1 VARPAPVFWNLIKTL
16 PIVAAGSLVLSWFV
30 PRIMVAWQHDAAL
43 DTFFFP
49 ESTTIGWVLFGAGT
63 LLVAWA
69 ALTLAIK
76 GAGTPLPFDAP
87 RRLVVSGPY
96 AWFRNPLIVG
106 LVVQGSGIGVS
117 SGSMIV
123 LLFVAAIALIWNFGI
138 RPAEEDALQKI
149 FGRDFE
155 LYRREVRCWLPMRRA
170 WTPPPH
176 TGPISLEELPAELVP
191 KRRRR

>member
-1 VARPAPVFWNLIKTL
+1 VARPAPAFWNLTKTV
-16 PIVAAGSLVLSWFV
+16 PIIAGGSFVLSWFV
-30 PRIMVAWQHDAAL
+30 PKIMVAWQHDAAL

-49 ESTTIGWVLFGAGT
+49 ERGDLGLAVLILGT
-63 LLVAWA
+63 LLVAWSA
-69 ALTLAIK
+69 VVLAIK
-76 GAGTPLPFDAP
+76 GGGTPLPFDAP

-96 AWFRNPLIVG
+96 AWFRNPLVIG
-106 LVVQGSGIGVS
+106 LVVQGIGVGIY
-117 SGSMIV
+117 SGSVLV

-138 RPAEEDALQKI
+138 RPAEEDALQKV

-176 TGPISLEELPAELVP
+176 TGPISLEELPAEMVP